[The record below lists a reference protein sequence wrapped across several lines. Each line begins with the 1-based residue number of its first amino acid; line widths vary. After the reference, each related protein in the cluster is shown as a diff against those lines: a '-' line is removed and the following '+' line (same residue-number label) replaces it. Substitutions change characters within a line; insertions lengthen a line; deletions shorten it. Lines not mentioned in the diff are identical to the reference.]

1 MCLSVRATSMIEKLM
16 NRASGREVGQA
27 VLYYGCH
34 SRESDALYDQEL
46 SRWEQEGVVSVRHTF
61 SRSPLNSKGCKY
73 VQ

>member
-1 MCLSVRATSMIEKLM
+1 MIEKLM
-16 NRASGREVGQA
+16 IRASGREVGQA

-46 SRWEQEGVVSVRHTF
+46 GKWEQEGVVSVRHTF
-61 SRSPLNSKGCKY
+61 SRTAQDSKGYKY